1 MRVSLELQ
9 PCYGNMTGI
18 GLYTLELARHLRPGD
33 GVSFQGNMF
42 NFRGRHDH
50 SALRN
55 DLPFDLVEN
64 HLFPY
69 GIYRRIWD
77 WLPVDYGAFFG
88 EADVTHFF
96 NFIVPPRIR
105 GKVIT
110 TVHDMT
116 HIRYPETVAR
126 KNITRLQ
133 KGLDR
138 SIQRSSLILTP
149 SEFSKREIVELCG
162 VPEKSVEVVYPA
174 AAISGALCDR
184 EELFARLGVRP
195 PYLLYV
201 GSIEPRKNLTR
212 LLRAFD
218 RLRRDGGPDCQLV
231 LCGGNGWNNEDF
243 YETLSGLEHR
253 DAVLLTGY
261 LPQAEKN
268 TLYANARAFV
278 FPSIYEGFG
287 VPVLEA
293 MYWKTPVVCSNVASL
308 PEVAGEAACY
318 VDPFSEESI
327 AQGIGRVLAD
337 AGYAQALAER
347 GRRQYTRFSWESSAR
362 KLERLYRAVGEG
374 RNGAAE

>member
-18 GLYTLELARHLRPGD
+18 GLYTLELARCLRPGH
-33 GVSFQGNMF
+33 GLTFQGNMF

-50 SALRN
+50 STLKR
-55 DLPFDLVEN
+55 DLHFDLVEN

-88 EADVTHFF
+88 ETDVTHFF
-96 NFIVPPRIR
+96 NYIVPPRIR

-110 TVHDMT
+110 TIHDMT
-116 HIRYPETVAR
+116 YIRYPETMAR
-126 KNITRLQ
+126 KNITRLR

-138 SIQRSSLILTP
+138 SIQRSSMVLTS

-162 VPEKSVEVVYPA
+162 VPEESVEVVYPA

-184 EELFARLGVRP
+184 EELFARLGVRQ
-195 PYLLYV
+195 PYLLCV

-218 RLRRDGGPDCQLV
+218 RLRQNGGPECQLV

-243 YETLSGLEHR
+243 YETLSKLEHR

-268 TLYANARAFV
+268 TLYANAKVFV

-287 VPVLEA
+287 LPVLEA
-293 MYWKTPVVCSNVASL
+293 MYWKSPVVCSNVASL

-327 AQGIGRVLAD
+327 AQGISRVLD
-337 AGYAQALAER
+337 DTGYAQELAER
-347 GRRQYTRFSWESSAR
+347 GSQQHALFSWESSAR
-362 KLERLYRAVGEG
+362 KLERLYRAVGE
-374 RNGAAE
+374 RPNRAAE